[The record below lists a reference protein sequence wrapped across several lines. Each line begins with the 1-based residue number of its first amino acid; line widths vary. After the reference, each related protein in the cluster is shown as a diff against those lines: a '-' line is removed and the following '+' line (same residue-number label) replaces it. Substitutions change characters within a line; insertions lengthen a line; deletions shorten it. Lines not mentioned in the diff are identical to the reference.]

1 MIQINRHNYEEFFLL
16 YVDRELS
23 PAAVTAVEQFIK
35 DNPDL
40 ADELT
45 ALQQATLP
53 LEDALVFDKTSLFR
67 NAENEISLE
76 NSTEQFLLYVD
87 DELTPAE
94 RQSVETFVLQHPS
107 LQESFVQLKQT
118 KLPAEHIPFP
128 DKQLLYKKE
137 SDRKPVI
144 YMRWVR
150 MVAAAAVIA
159 FGFFLW
165 DFSGSTNI
173 QANGEE
179 ALAALPNNNNK
190 TNTINQSGEASGEI
204 MEGKTPST
212 EIASTQKN
220 DVIVPAATL
229 PVNNSIQI
237 APKDLQANNTKLVA
251 AIQPDVDLRTRP
263 ELIIEKQ
270 HTISSDD
277 IVKPSINTKTLQ
289 EMVANATN
297 TEREMMKIA
306 TPELEEPIDK
316 EVLAQQV
323 VYRELDTETDSNN
336 KSLLIGSVEINKD
349 KLRGFFRKAASIF
362 KSKKSEEAQTSG
374 TNPTRSLK

>member
-45 ALQQATLP
+45 ALQQTTLP
-53 LEDALVFDKTSLFR
+53 LDDALVFDKTSLFR

-128 DKQLLYKKE
+128 DKQLLYKTE

-144 YMRWVR
+144 YMRWMR

-179 ALAALPNNNNK
+179 ALAAIPKNNS
-190 TNTINQSGEASGEI
+190 NTITTNPSGEASGEI
-204 MEGKTPST
+204 MKSQITST
-212 EIASTQKN
+212 EIASKQNN
-220 DVIVPAATL
+220 DVIVSAATL
-229 PVNNSIQI
+229 PVNNGIQI
-237 APKDLQANNTKLVA
+237 APKDLQANNTKLVGT
-251 AIQPDVDLRTRP
+251 IQPDVDLRTKP

-270 HTISSDD
+270 NTISSDD
-277 IVKPSINTKTLQ
+277 IVKPSINTKNLQ
-289 EMVANATN
+289 EMVANAAI

-306 TPELEEPIDK
+306 APELEEPMDK

-374 TNPTRSLK
+374 SNPTRSLK

>member
-53 LEDALVFDKTSLFR
+53 LDDALVFDKTSLFR

-87 DELTPAE
+87 DELTPAQ
-94 RQSVETFVLQHPS
+94 RQSVETFVLQHPA

-144 YMRWVR
+144 YMRWMR

-173 QANGEE
+173 QTNGEE
-179 ALAALPNNNNK
+179 ALAALPKSNSK
-190 TNTINQSGEASGEI
+190 TITTDQSGEASGEI
-204 MEGKTPST
+204 TERQIAST
-212 EIASTQKN
+212 EIASKQKN

-229 PVNNSIQI
+229 PVNNSIQV
-237 APKDLQANNTKLVA
+237 APKDLQASNTKLIA
-251 AIQPDVDLRTRP
+251 AIQPDGDLKTRP

-270 HTISSDD
+270 NTISTEE
-277 IVKPSINTKTLQ
+277 IVKPAINTKNLQ
-289 EMVANATN
+289 EMVANSAIA
-297 TEREMMKIA
+297 EREMMKITA
-306 TPELEEPIDK
+306 PELEEPMDK

>member
-45 ALQQATLP
+45 ALQQTTLP
-53 LEDALVFDKTSLFR
+53 SDDALVFDKNSLFR
-67 NAENEISLE
+67 KAENEISID

-128 DKQLLYKKE
+128 DKQLLYKTE

-144 YMRWVR
+144 YMRWMR

-179 ALAALPNNNNK
+179 ALAAIPKNNS
-190 TNTINQSGEASGEI
+190 NTITTNPSGEASGELMKSQI
-204 MEGKTPST
+204 TST
-212 EIASTQKN
+212 EIASKQNN
-220 DVIVPAATL
+220 DVIVSAATL
-229 PVNNSIQI
+229 PVNNGIQI
-237 APKDLQANNTKLVA
+237 APKDLQANNTKFVGT
-251 AIQPDVDLRTRP
+251 IQPDVDLRTKP

-270 HTISSDD
+270 NTISSDD
-277 IVKPSINTKTLQ
+277 IVKPSINTKNLQ
-289 EMVANATN
+289 EMVANAAI

-306 TPELEEPIDK
+306 APELEEPMDK

-374 TNPTRSLK
+374 SNPTRSLK

>member
-23 PAAVTAVEQFIK
+23 PAAVSAVEQFIK

-179 ALAALPNNNNK
+179 ALAALLNNNK
-190 TNTINQSGEASGEI
+190 TNTINQPGEASGEI

>member
-53 LEDALVFDKTSLFR
+53 LDDALVFDKTSLFR

-87 DELTPAE
+87 DELTPAQ
-94 RQSVETFVLQHPS
+94 RQSVETFVLQHPA

-137 SDRKPVI
+137 SDRKPVL
-144 YMRWVR
+144 YMSWMR

-165 DFSGSTNI
+165 DFSGSTTI
-173 QANGEE
+173 PANGEE
-179 ALAALPNNNNK
+179 ALAALPKNNSK
-190 TNTINQSGEASGEI
+190 TITTDQSGEASGEI
-204 MEGKTPST
+204 MERQIPLSA
-212 EIASTQKN
+212 IASEQKDN
-220 DVIVPAATL
+220 VTLPAATL

-237 APKDLQANNTKLVA
+237 APKDLQATNTKLIA
-251 AIQPDVDLRTRP
+251 AIQPDRDLNTRP

-270 HTISSDD
+270 NIISTDE
-277 IVKPSINTKTLQ
+277 IVKPTINTKNLQ
-289 EMVANATN
+289 QMVANSAIA
-297 TEREMMKIA
+297 EREMMKIA
-306 TPELEEPIDK
+306 APELEEPMDK

>member
-23 PAAVTAVEQFIK
+23 PAAVSAVEQFIK

-204 MEGKTPST
+204 MEGKTLST

-362 KSKKSEEAQTSG
+362 KSKKSEEAQTAG

>member
-45 ALQQATLP
+45 ALQQTTLP
-53 LEDALVFDKTSLFR
+53 SDDALVFDKTSLFR

-76 NSTEQFLLYVD
+76 NSKEQFLLYVD

-128 DKQLLYKKE
+128 DKQLLYKTE

-144 YMRWVR
+144 YMRWMR

-173 QANGEE
+173 QANGEVIWLFINSPD
-179 ALAALPNNNNK
+179 ASPDGLVVMVLLLFFGIAAKASSPLA
-190 TNTINQSGEASGEI
+190 
-204 MEGKTPST
+204 
-212 EIASTQKN
+212 
-220 DVIVPAATL
+220 
-229 PVNNSIQI
+229 
-237 APKDLQANNTKLVA
+237 
-251 AIQPDVDLRTRP
+251 
-263 ELIIEKQ
+263 
-270 HTISSDD
+270 
-277 IVKPSINTKTLQ
+277 
-289 EMVANATN
+289 
-297 TEREMMKIA
+297 
-306 TPELEEPIDK
+306 
-316 EVLAQQV
+316 
-323 VYRELDTETDSNN
+323 
-336 KSLLIGSVEINKD
+336 
-349 KLRGFFRKAASIF
+349 
-362 KSKKSEEAQTSG
+362 
-374 TNPTRSLK
+374 

>member
-23 PAAVTAVEQFIK
+23 PAAVSAVEQFIK

-179 ALAALPNNNNK
+179 ALAALPNNNK
-190 TNTINQSGEASGEI
+190 TNNINQSGEASGEI

>member
-45 ALQQATLP
+45 ALQQTTLP
-53 LEDALVFDKTSLFR
+53 SDEALVFDKTSLFR
-67 NAENEISLE
+67 KAENEISID

-128 DKQLLYKKE
+128 DKQLLYKTE

-144 YMRWVR
+144 YMRWMR

-179 ALAALPNNNNK
+179 ALAAIPKNNS
-190 TNTINQSGEASGEI
+190 NTITTNPSGEASGELMKSQI
-204 MEGKTPST
+204 TST
-212 EIASTQKN
+212 EIASKQNN
-220 DVIVPAATL
+220 DVIVSAATL
-229 PVNNSIQI
+229 PVNNGIQI
-237 APKDLQANNTKLVA
+237 APKDLQANNTKFVGT
-251 AIQPDVDLRTRP
+251 IQPDVDLRTKP

-270 HTISSDD
+270 NTISSDD
-277 IVKPSINTKTLQ
+277 IVKPSINTKNLQ
-289 EMVANATN
+289 EMVANAAI

-306 TPELEEPIDK
+306 APELEEPMDK

-374 TNPTRSLK
+374 SNPTRSLK

>member
-23 PAAVTAVEQFIK
+23 PAAVSAVEQFIK

-53 LEDALVFDKTSLFR
+53 LEDTLVFDKTSLFR

-87 DELTPAE
+87 DELTSAQ
-94 RQSVETFVLQHPS
+94 RQSVETFVLQHPA

-137 SDRKPVI
+137 SDRKPVL
-144 YMRWVR
+144 YMSWMR

-165 DFSGSTNI
+165 DFSGSTTI
-173 QANGEE
+173 PANGEE
-179 ALAALPNNNNK
+179 ALAALPKNNSK
-190 TNTINQSGEASGEI
+190 TITTDQSVEASGEI
-204 MEGKTPST
+204 MERQIPLSA
-212 EIASTQKN
+212 IASEQKDN
-220 DVIVPAATL
+220 VTLPAATL

-237 APKDLQANNTKLVA
+237 APKDLQANNTKLIA
-251 AIQPDVDLRTRP
+251 AIQSDGDLKTRP

-270 HTISSDD
+270 NTISTNE
-277 IVKPSINTKTLQ
+277 IVKPAINTKNLQ
-289 EMVANATN
+289 EMVANAAI

-306 TPELEEPIDK
+306 APELEEPMDK

>member
-23 PAAVTAVEQFIK
+23 PAAVTTVEQFIK

-53 LEDALVFDKTSLFR
+53 LDDALVFDKTSLFR

-76 NSTEQFLLYVD
+76 NSAEQFLLYVD
-87 DELTPAE
+87 DELTPAQ
-94 RQSVETFVLQHPS
+94 RQSVETFVLQHPA

-144 YMRWVR
+144 YMRWMR

-165 DFSGSTNI
+165 DYSGSTI
-173 QANGEE
+173 IPANGEE
-179 ALAALPNNNNK
+179 ALATLPNNK

-212 EIASTQKN
+212 EIASKQTD
-220 DVIVPAATL
+220 DVIVPIATS

-237 APKDLQANNTKLVA
+237 APKDLQATNTKLIA
-251 AIQPDVDLRTRP
+251 AIQPDRDLNTRP

-270 HTISSDD
+270 NTISTDE
-277 IVKPSINTKTLQ
+277 IVKPTINTKNLQ
-289 EMVANATN
+289 QMVANSAIA
-297 TEREMMKIA
+297 EREMMKIA
-306 TPELEEPIDK
+306 APELEEPMDK

-374 TNPTRSLK
+374 PNPTRSLK

>member
-23 PAAVTAVEQFIK
+23 PAAVSAVEQFIK

-179 ALAALPNNNNK
+179 ALAALPNNNK
-190 TNTINQSGEASGEI
+190 TNNINQSGEASGEI

-277 IVKPSINTKTLQ
+277 IVKPSINKKTLQ
-289 EMVANATN
+289 EMVANATI
-297 TEREMMKIA
+297 TEREMMKIV